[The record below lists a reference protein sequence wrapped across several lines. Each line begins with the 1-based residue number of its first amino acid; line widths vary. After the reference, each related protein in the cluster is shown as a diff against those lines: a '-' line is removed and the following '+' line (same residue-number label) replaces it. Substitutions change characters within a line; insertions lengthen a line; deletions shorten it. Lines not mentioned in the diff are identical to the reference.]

1 MFQITFQFA
10 FLFLQQ
16 TYLQKM
22 VLSVNIKESL
32 IMKKIKLFFKI
43 STNMTEIP
51 LKSIRIQMELTIILC

>member
-22 VLSVNIKESL
+22 VLSINIKESL
-32 IMKKIKLFFKI
+32 IMKKMKLFFKI

>member
-22 VLSVNIKESL
+22 VLSINIKESL

-51 LKSIRIQMELTIILC
+51 LKSIRIQMELTIISC